1 MTDRQSH
8 GLSASSEE
16 GREGAHQ
23 LMGQS
28 YKRNHSVPTCILKHW
43 VPAGSSGVWV
53 YDIQR
58 RRKYQANAG
67 GKEPFPFAVGTDLY
81 VPRIGGKRA
90 TRVEQ
95 WFNRQETALAK
106 LIDQLRVRQEP
117 LALTALDWEWA
128 IMGLVAAGE
137 VESDAV
143 QRGVN
148 FLLRMQRPDGSWE
161 EAQFTG
167 TGFPEVFYL
176 NYHLY
181 RIYFPLFALGY
192 YRNVKKGAPPVHG
205 QANVVLPEG
214 RGRSAFLQG
223 RGKRR
228 RLFGMMR

>member
-1 MTDRQSH
+1 EQEDDGSWYGRWGVNYIYGTWQALKGIMGVGEDPQAPYVRRAVHWLKSH
-8 GLSASSEE
+8 QNPDGGWGESCD
-16 GREGAHQ
+16 
-23 LMGQS
+23 S
-28 YKRNHSVPTCILKHW
+28 YKHPEKRGR
-43 VPAGSSGVWV
+43 GSS
-53 YDIQR
+53 
-58 RRKYQANAG
+58 
-67 GKEPFPFAVGTDLY
+67 
-81 VPRIGGKRA
+81 
-90 TRVEQ
+90 
-95 WFNRQETALAK
+95 TAS
-106 LIDQLRVRQEP
+106 Q
-117 LALTALDWEWA
+117 TSWA